1 MDFLA
6 IDFET
11 PNKRNDS
18 ICALGITLVKNSV
31 VEFNRL
37 ILINPHA
44 QFDEMNISIHGITK
58 ASVKDAPDFSE
69 VWREY
74 ELYFR
79 HYPLV
84 AHNATFE
91 KGVLQKAA
99 KRCGIQ
105 LPKLDYYCTMRLY
118 EENFGLHQCSLDKL
132 CEKYDIALEH
142 HNASSDSLAAA
153 QLMLLLSQ
161 NEEAALH
168 TLDCGEAAYI
178 APQKPKED
186 FYRLHPSSPEN
197 LVQPECCYADDAE
210 LHVPYHVFCFTGE
223 IPGISRGDAQNYIL
237 QHGGNVTSSVSRRTH
252 YLIVGQEDSS
262 IVGGAGGKSSKILK
276 AEELAAQGAIVKII
290 RCEKFI
296 ELFNAQNADE

>member
-11 PNKRNDS
+11 PNRRNDS
-18 ICALGITLVKNSV
+18 ICAMGITLVKDSLV
-31 VEFNRL
+31 KFNRSL
-37 ILINPHA
+37 LINPHA

-58 ASVKDAPDFSE
+58 AAVKDAPDFSE

-74 ELYFR
+74 ERYFR

-91 KGVLQKAA
+91 KCVLQKAA
-99 KRCGIQ
+99 RRCSIQ

-118 EENFGLHQCSLDKL
+118 EENYGFHQCSLDKL
-132 CEKYDIALEH
+132 CEKYGVALDH
-142 HNASSDSLAAA
+142 HNAGSDSLAAA

-161 NEEAALH
+161 NEDAALH
-168 TLDCGEAAYI
+168 TLDCSEAGST

-186 FYRLHPSSPEN
+186 FYRLRPSSPEN
-197 LVQPECCYADDAE
+197 LIQPECCYADDSE
-210 LHVPYHVFCFTGE
+210 IHVPYHIFCFTGE
-223 IPGISRGDAQNYIL
+223 IPGISRADAQNFVT
-237 QHGGNVTSSVSRRTH
+237 HHNGVVTSSVSRRTH

-262 IVGGAGGKSSKILK
+262 IVGGEGGKSSKILK

-290 RCEKFI
+290 RYEKFV
-296 ELFNAQNADE
+296 ELFNAQTAEG